1 MYRKF
6 AAFEKTPL
14 TSWWRFIRV
23 MFWLVGFS
31 GGKPA
36 AEELARLQKQSE
48 AHETA
53 HQGSSVRHEFR
64 IRWQLRR
71 DVSDL
76 MTKIEESPKKAVD
89 ISPNEHSEDLHVKI
103 GRGED
108 DIGLQ
113 RCVLTRIS
121 RKLSK
126 GFSFG
131 LNSFSPNDCD
141 EPSDKPA

>member
-1 MYRKF
+1 
-6 AAFEKTPL
+6 
-14 TSWWRFIRV
+14 
-23 MFWLVGFS
+23 MFFWVDFS

-53 HQGSSVRHEFR
+53 HQGSSVQGVLPL
-64 IRWQLRR
+64 RWQLRR

-113 RCVLTRIS
+113 KMR
-121 RKLSK
+121 
-126 GFSFG
+126 F
-131 LNSFSPNDCD
+131 
-141 EPSDKPA
+141 DKNQSEAFKRVQFWVEFLLAK

>member
-1 MYRKF
+1 MRRPIKGQVYN
-6 AAFEKTPL
+6 
-14 TSWWRFIRV
+14 
-23 MFWLVGFS
+23 
-31 GGKPA
+31 
-36 AEELARLQKQSE
+36 
-48 AHETA
+48 
-53 HQGSSVRHEFR
+53 EFR

-126 GFSFG
+126 GFSFV

-141 EPSDKPA
+141 EPSDKPS